1 MQTINLQIE
10 DTIYESI
17 KKNGIDIKK
26 ELTMFI
32 DKLVYSKEHKI
43 ADDINN
49 SLEDVKNGK
58 TKPLSELLNEV

>member
-17 KKNGIDIKK
+17 KKNG
-26 ELTMFI
+26 
-32 DKLVYSKEHKI
+32 
-43 ADDINN
+43 
-49 SLEDVKNGK
+49 K